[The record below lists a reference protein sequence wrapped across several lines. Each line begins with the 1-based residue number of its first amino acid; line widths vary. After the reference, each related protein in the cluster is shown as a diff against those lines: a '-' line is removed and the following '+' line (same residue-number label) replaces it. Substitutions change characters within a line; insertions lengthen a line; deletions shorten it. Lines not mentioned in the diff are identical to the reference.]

1 MNSYCHS
8 LVFNRK
14 IHNENMTFS
23 CENSTK
29 EETIPN
35 MNDIPFTQWFRQKT
49 NEWKNYLKIISKNQN
64 EELKYDCTLKFIIKA
79 NKIKR

>member
-1 MNSYCHS
+1 
-8 LVFNRK
+8 
-14 IHNENMTFS
+14 MTFS

-35 MNDIPFTQWFRQKT
+35 MNDISFTQWFRQKT

-79 NKIKR
+79 NKIKRQEFIEKNHIHLYTD

>member
-1 MNSYCHS
+1 
-8 LVFNRK
+8 
-14 IHNENMTFS
+14 MTFS

-35 MNDIPFTQWFRQKT
+35 MNDISFTQWFRQKT